1 MDSAVARETK
11 AVRTSA
17 GIFDASTLG
26 KIEVCGPDA
35 AEFMNRIYT
44 NAWAKLEPGRCRYG
58 LMLKEDGYVFDDG
71 VCARISPTLFHVTT
85 TTGGAP
91 RVLAHME
98 DYLQTEWP
106 DLKVYLTSITEQW
119 AVIAVQGRNAR
130 DIIAPLVDD
139 IALDD
144 ASFPHMAVRIG
155 HIAGVPC
162 RLFRVSFTGELGFEI
177 NVPSDYG
184 RAVWEAVYES
194 GRRFDI
200 APYGTEAMHV
210 LRAEKGFIIVGQ
222 ETDGTVTPDDLG
234 LSGLVGKA
242 KRDFVG
248 KRALARPDVTARGR
262 KQLVGLA
269 HRQPVAGARR
279 RRTDRRQPEPAG
291 ADENDRSRHVE
302 LYERQS
308 RPLDRPWR
316 WWSMAVAASTNG
328 CT

>member
-1 MDSAVARETK
+1 
-11 AVRTSA
+11 
-17 GIFDASTLG
+17 
-26 KIEVCGPDA
+26 
-35 AEFMNRIYT
+35 
-44 NAWAKLEPGRCRYG
+44 
-58 LMLKEDGYVFDDG
+58 MLKEDGYVFDDG

-194 GRRFDI
+194 GKRFDI

-234 LSGLVGKA
+234 LGGLVGKA
-242 KRDFVG
+242 KRGLCRQARIGPARCDG
-248 KRALARPDVTARGR
+248 ARPQAACR
-262 KQLVGLA
+262 LA
-269 HRQPVAGARR
+269 HRKLVAGARR
-279 RRTDRRQPEPAG
+279 GRSDRGQSEPAG
-291 ADENDRSRHVE
+291 ADEDDRPRHVQ

-308 RPLDRPWR
+308 RPLDRARHGGRRPQPHQR
-316 WWSMAVAASTNG
+316 AAARDHARGGSPKRR
-328 CT
+328 

>member
-106 DLKVYLTSITEQW
+106 DLKVYLTSITEQVGGNRR
-119 AVIAVQGRNAR
+119 ARPACAR
-130 DIIAPLVDD
+130 D
-139 IALDD
+139 
-144 ASFPHMAVRIG
+144 H
-155 HIAGVPC
+155 
-162 RLFRVSFTGELGFEI
+162 
-177 NVPSDYG
+177 
-184 RAVWEAVYES
+184 RA
-194 GRRFDI
+194 
-200 APYGTEAMHV
+200 
-210 LRAEKGFIIVGQ
+210 
-222 ETDGTVTPDDLG
+222 
-234 LSGLVGKA
+234 
-242 KRDFVG
+242 
-248 KRALARPDVTARGR
+248 
-262 KQLVGLA
+262 
-269 HRQPVAGARR
+269 
-279 RRTDRRQPEPAG
+279 
-291 ADENDRSRHVE
+291 AD
-302 LYERQS
+302 
-308 RPLDRPWR
+308 
-316 WWSMAVAASTNG
+316 
-328 CT
+328 